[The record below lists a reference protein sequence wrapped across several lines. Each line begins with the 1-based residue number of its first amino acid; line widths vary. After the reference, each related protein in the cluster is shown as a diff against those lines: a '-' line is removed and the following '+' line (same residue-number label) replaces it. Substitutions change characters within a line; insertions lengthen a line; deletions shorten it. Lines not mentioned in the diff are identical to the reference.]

1 MHEINFVW
9 HGDGNNSLQIM
20 LKATH
25 LFLFVFLY
33 MLKNFVY
40 CKTGKK
46 TPTNKKGLKNP
57 REIVFTDLNNS
68 LTISKH
74 ANKRR

>member
-9 HGDGNNSLQIM
+9 HGDGNNSLQI
-20 LKATH
+20 KATH

-46 TPTNKKGLKNP
+46 PNKQKRVKKIP
-57 REIVFTDLNNS
+57 MEIVFKDLNNS

-74 ANKRR
+74 ADKRR